1 MDNIK
6 NLIFDFGNV
15 IIDIDTKLS
24 EIAFSKYGMNNFSE
38 LYTLASQNQL
48 FDLLETGKIN
58 EKDFYSEFR
67 KISGCTLNDKI
78 LEECWNALLIGF
90 PAPRIEMLKR
100 LKAEGKYRTFI
111 LSNTNIIHYKAYTK
125 TLADTYNVLTYDE
138 LVEHAYFS
146 HEIGFRKPGREIF
159 DYIAEHSHLKLEES
173 LFIDDNPTN
182 IDAAKLLG
190 FNTILLNDRDM
201 SELEF

>member
-24 EIAFSKYGMNNFSE
+24 EKAFSKYGMNNFSE
-38 LYTLASQNQL
+38 LYTLAAQNQL
-48 FDLLETGKIN
+48 FDLLETGMIN
-58 EKDFYSEFR
+58 EKDFYDDFR
-67 KISGCTLNDKI
+67 KVSGCQLDDKT

-125 TLADTYNVLTYDE
+125 MLADTYNILSYDE

-159 DYIAEHSHLKLEES
+159 DCITERSHLKPEES
-173 LFIDDNPTN
+173 IFIDDNAAN
-182 IDAAKLLG
+182 IEAAKLLG
-190 FNTILLNDRDM
+190 FNTILLDDRDM
-201 SELEF
+201 TELIF